1 MTRSIRRNLGSR
13 RGIITSISAGLVDSE
28 KQDEK
33 VKYFDDRNHLIVLC
47 QSNGSVWPK
56 VFPYCLA
63 NTAFAAVLWYVVKKR
78 NIHFGFSQDANSYM
92 ASLLAFLVV
101 SRVRMIYTKSMHS
114 RGELTNLCKSCEEL
128 VQNAT
133 SLTLQNNSRKAQK
146 WRHRL
151 AYLTCLLLKQTMH
164 ALRRHS
170 ELLKEDMTDEL
181 DDEDS
186 ANFQKPARMAYKLRT
201 LIAQHGLDDLKS
213 SPLMIARLTQ
223 FVDQFTAAFY
233 ELEGI
238 SRTSFP
244 FPLVQMARTIL
255 TIWLIF
261 LPLGLCQEKYPL
273 WGICMLVFLLT
284 FGFVGLETVSVE
296 MSDPFGVDD
305 TDFDLFFMAEVTF
318 EDIYII
324 LYNVDGQKAAEE
336 LVNKIRNQDLE
347 KLYSGN
353 VI

>member
-1 MTRSIRRNLGSR
+1 ML
-13 RGIITSISAGLVDSE
+13 
-28 KQDEK
+28 
-33 VKYFDDRNHLIVLC
+33 F
-47 QSNGSVWPK
+47 
-56 VFPYCLA
+56 
-63 NTAFAAVLWYVVKKR
+63 
-78 NIHFGFSQDANSYM
+78 
-92 ASLLAFLVV
+92 
-101 SRVRMIYTKSMHS
+101 YTK
-114 RGELTNLCKSCEEL
+114 LTR
-128 VQNAT
+128 A
-133 SLTLQNNSRKAQK
+133 
-146 WRHRL
+146 RHARCFL
-151 AYLTCLLLKQTMH
+151 FQT
-164 ALRRHS
+164 
-170 ELLKEDMTDEL
+170 
-181 DDEDS
+181 
-186 ANFQKPARMAYKLRT
+186 N
-201 LIAQHGLDDLKS
+201 QHHT
-213 SPLMIARLTQ
+213 IIYH
-223 FVDQFTAAFY
+223 AAFY